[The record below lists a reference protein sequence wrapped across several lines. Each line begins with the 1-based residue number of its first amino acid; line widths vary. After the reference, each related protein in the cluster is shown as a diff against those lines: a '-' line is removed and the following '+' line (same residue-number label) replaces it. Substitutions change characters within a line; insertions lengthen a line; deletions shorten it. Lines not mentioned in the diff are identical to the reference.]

1 MADTLSMTELA
12 KKYGVTAA
20 LLNRNPELQ
29 GLFKKILS
37 GPQMSDRDIYEAIAN
52 SSWGMNHTS
61 DYLKIERQ
69 RAQKP
74 AIFDAA
80 VESRMESLRKKFR
93 ASGANVPNDAEL
105 RELAIKSVYGGEFVD
120 GKWETYNDEWMNEIV
135 NSAID
140 WTKTRT
146 VAGVQMADLSGTAED
161 TVTALTILAREYGI
175 NTAMSNKGFTS
186 WLQSTAKGL
195 TDGTIQQQDV
205 DDEVKQIALSAFPG
219 YAQAAARGKTF
230 REWADPVLNAFAQE
244 WEMDVEQID
253 TNDNFIQ
260 QALNSIDKDG
270 NHVPMSAYQA
280 KLIARKS
287 PKWMKTEKAKEEY
300 TTLAQDIL
308 RDFGFLG

>member
-1 MADTLSMTELA
+1 MADTLSLTELA
-12 KKYGVTAA
+12 KKHGISAA
-20 LLNRNPELQ
+20 LLNRTPELKT
-29 GLFKKILS
+29 LFQSILK
-37 GPQMSDRDIYEAIAN
+37 GPQMSDRDILAAIEN
-52 SSWGMNHTS
+52 SQWGRTHTS
-61 DYLKIERQ
+61 QYIKIEKD
-69 RAQKP
+69 RAAKP

-93 ASGANVPNDAEL
+93 AAGAAVPDDTQL
-105 RELAIKSVYGGEFVD
+105 RDLAIKSIYGGELVD
-120 GKWETYNDEWMNEIV
+120 GKWETYNDEWMTNIV

-161 TVTALTILAREYGI
+161 TVTALNILAREYGI

-195 TDGTIQQQDV
+195 TEGTITQQDV

-287 PKWMKTEKAKEEY
+287 PNWMKTEKAKEEY
-300 TTLAQDIL
+300 TGIAQGIL